1 MKKKVFNGVMT
12 ENVKISSDEF
22 YKLGGFSNPELFR
35 TSQGHFK
42 QVETLVYKQ
51 FKKVQKWK
59 SANTHT
65 GEYCSKMSAM
75 VGMI

>member
-1 MKKKVFNGVMT
+1 MKKVFDGVIT

-42 QVETLVYKQ
+42 QVETLAYKQ

-59 SANTHT
+59 NANIHI
-65 GEYCSKMSAM
+65 GESCSKMVGM
-75 VGMI
+75 VGMT